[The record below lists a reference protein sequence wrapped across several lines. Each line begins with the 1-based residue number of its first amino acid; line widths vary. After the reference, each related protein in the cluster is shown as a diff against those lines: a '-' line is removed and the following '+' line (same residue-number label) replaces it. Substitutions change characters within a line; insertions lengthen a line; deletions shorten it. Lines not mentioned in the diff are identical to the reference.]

1 MKQVLREIIKE
12 WGERE
17 LPHVIL
23 RSISLQEYTPERLK
37 KVISVIGFRRV
48 GKTYLLFDF
57 IQAKGKGNC
66 IYINFEDERVPED
79 SKVLTYLSEVIREL
93 TSDRKLIL
101 LLDEIQNIP
110 LWSKWIRRML
120 DTHKYT
126 IFISGSSSKLSSKEI
141 STELR
146 GRSLTV
152 ELYPLSFKEF
162 LTFKNQNNVELISE
176 SKILSF
182 LREYLE
188 FGGFPEVVLTEKGKK
203 YLLIEEYFQT
213 FLMRDIFERYKI
225 RQKQALKEIIRL
237 LLNST
242 YFTISKITNT
252 LKSAG
257 FKIGKATVANY
268 INYLRESLFIYPV
281 EIFSYKVKN
290 QIQYPKKIYF
300 VDTFFINRFSTK
312 FSHNLGRL
320 MENCVA
326 IELFRRKF
334 KNPFIEIYYWKDYR
348 EREVDFIV
356 KNGKDLELIQVTYV
370 SAGEVI
376 EEREITSL
384 IRASKELNSNNLL
397 IITWDYEAEE
407 KFKGKKIK
415 FIPLWK
421 WLLETGGSR

>member
-1 MKQVLREIIKE
+1 MKQILREIIKE
-12 WGERE
+12 WWERE
-17 LPHVIL
+17 LPQIIS
-23 RSISLQEYTPERLK
+23 RSISLQEYTPKEVK
-37 KVISVIGFRRV
+37 KVVSVVGFRRV

-57 IQAKGKGNC
+57 IQTEGKSNC
-66 IYINFEDERVPED
+66 IYINFEDERIPED
-79 SKVLTYLSEVIREL
+79 SKVLTYLSQVIEEL
-93 TSDRKLIL
+93 TPHRKLVL

-120 DTHKYT
+120 DTYKYT
-126 IFISGSSSKLSSKEI
+126 IFISGSSSKLSSQEI

-162 LTFKNQNNVELISE
+162 LTFKNQSNLELISE
-176 SKILSF
+176 NRILSF

-188 FGGFPEVVLTEKGKK
+188 FGGFPEITLVEKGKK

-225 RQKQALKEIIRL
+225 RQRQVLKEIIRL

-268 INYLRESLFIYPV
+268 INYLKESLFIYPV
-281 EIFSYKVKN
+281 EFFSYKVKD

-356 KNGKDLELIQVTYV
+356 KNEKDLELIQVTYA
-370 SAGEVI
+370 SGGEV

-384 IRASKELNSNNLL
+384 IRASKELNSDNLL
-397 IITWDYEAEE
+397 IITWDCEAEDE
-407 KFKGKKIK
+407 FKGKKIK

-421 WLLETGGSR
+421 WLIADF

>member
-1 MKQVLREIIKE
+1 MKQILREIIKE
-12 WGERE
+12 WWERE
-17 LPHVIL
+17 LPQIIS
-23 RSISLQEYTPERLK
+23 RSISLQEYAPKEVK
-37 KVISVIGFRRV
+37 KVVSVVGFRRV

-57 IQAKGKGNC
+57 IQAKGKSNC
-66 IYINFEDERVPED
+66 IYINFEDERIPED
-79 SKVLTYLSEVIREL
+79 SKVLTYLSQVIEEI
-93 TSDRKLIL
+93 TPHRKLIL

-120 DTHKYT
+120 DTYKYT

-162 LTFKNQNNVELISE
+162 LTFKNQSNLELISE
-176 SKILSF
+176 NRILSF

-188 FGGFPEVVLTEKGKK
+188 FGGFPEITLVEKGKK

-225 RQKQALKEIIRL
+225 RQRQALKEIIRL

-268 INYLRESLFIYPV
+268 INYLKESLFIYPV
-281 EIFSYKVKN
+281 EIFSYKVKD

-356 KNGKDLELIQVTYV
+356 KNEKDLELIQVTYA
-370 SAGEVI
+370 SGGEV

-384 IRASKELNSNNLL
+384 IRASKELNSDNLL
-397 IITWDYEAEE
+397 IITWDYEAEDE
-407 KFKGKKIK
+407 FKGKKIK

-421 WLLETGGSR
+421 WLITDF

>member
-1 MKQVLREIIKE
+1 MKQILREIIKE
-12 WGERE
+12 WRERE
-17 LPHVIL
+17 LPQIIS
-23 RSISLQEYTPERLK
+23 RSISLQEYAPKEVK
-37 KVISVIGFRRV
+37 KVVSVVGFRRV

-57 IQAKGKGNC
+57 IQAKGKSNC
-66 IYINFEDERVPED
+66 IYINFEDERIPED
-79 SKVLTYLSEVIREL
+79 SKVLTYLSQVIEEFA
-93 TSDRKLIL
+93 SDKKLIL

-120 DTHKYT
+120 DTYKYT

-162 LTFKNQNNVELISE
+162 LTFKNQSNLELISE
-176 SKILSF
+176 NRILSF

-188 FGGFPEVVLTEKGKK
+188 FGGFPEITLVEKGKK

-225 RQKQALKEIIRL
+225 RQRQVLKEIIRL

-268 INYLRESLFIYPV
+268 INYLKESLFIYPV
-281 EIFSYKVKN
+281 EIFSYKVKD

-356 KNGKDLELIQVTYV
+356 KNEKDLELIQVTYA
-370 SAGEVI
+370 SGGEV

-384 IRASKELNSNNLL
+384 IRASKELNSDNLL
-397 IITWDYEAEE
+397 IITWDYEAED

-421 WLLETGGSR
+421 WLLA

>member
-1 MKQVLREIIKE
+1 MKQILRQIIKE
-12 WGERE
+12 WWGRE
-17 LPHVIL
+17 LPQIIS
-23 RSISLQEYTPERLK
+23 RSISLQEYTPKEVK
-37 KVISVIGFRRV
+37 KVVSVVGFRRV

-57 IQAKGKGNC
+57 IQAKGKSNC
-66 IYINFEDERVPED
+66 IYINFEDERIPED
-79 SKVLTYLSEVIREL
+79 SKVLTYLSQVIEEFA
-93 TSDRKLIL
+93 SDKKLIL

-120 DTHKYT
+120 DTYKYT

-162 LTFKNQNNVELISE
+162 LTFKNQSNLELISE
-176 SKILSF
+176 NRILSF

-188 FGGFPEVVLTEKGKK
+188 FGGFPEITLVEKGKK

-225 RQKQALKEIIRL
+225 RQRQALKEIIRL

-268 INYLRESLFIYPV
+268 INYLKESLFIYPV
-281 EIFSYKVKN
+281 EIFSYKVKD

-356 KNGKDLELIQVTYV
+356 KNEKDLELIQVTYA
-370 SAGEVI
+370 SGGEV

-384 IRASKELNSNNLL
+384 IRASKELNSDNLL
-397 IITWDYEAEE
+397 IITWDYEAEDE
-407 KFKGKKIK
+407 FKGKKIK

-421 WLLETGGSR
+421 WLLA